1 MTTAE
6 IKGFAQ
12 KVNNDKQ
19 FAGKKVVVIL
29 PKNGKKFYISRTGL
43 SENRHEAVVY
53 DYDRDRI
60 GDQFLQVVA
69 EMGQIPEVVEVN

>member
-1 MTTAE
+1 MTTTE

-29 PKNGKKFYISRTGL
+29 PKNGKKFYISLRGL
-43 SENRHEAVVY
+43 SEDRNDAFVY
-53 DYDRDRI
+53 DYDRDGV
-60 GDQFLQVVA
+60 GDQFMQVVA
-69 EMGQIPEVVEVN
+69 EMGQIPEIVEVN